1 MVDQIRKNMNAALEL
16 LDSQQ
21 AAIQHLQ
28 QRIKQLES
36 VLKDYEKAYGS
47 HEDAIMQQ
55 AANQYQ
61 EIDDD
66 FCPDPN
72 EVL

>member
-1 MVDQIRKNMNAALEL
+1 MNAALDL

-21 AAIQHLQ
+21 ATIEHLQ
-28 QRIKQLES
+28 QRIKQMDA
-36 VLKDYEKAYGS
+36 VIKDYEKAYGS

-55 AANQYQ
+55 AANCYQ
-61 EIDDD
+61 ETDDD

-72 EVL
+72 EIL